1 MRRKNKG
8 RTVLILLAFVLGFAV
23 MLLARILFPVV
34 LPEHLLAYTGL
45 LAVLVSTAAAV
56 TFMLIVLFIFR
67 IGGNR

>member
-34 LPEHLLAYTGL
+34 LREHLLSYTGL